1 MQVQEILEI
10 LQSDGWYIIEQRGSY
25 RQYKHPHKKGRI
37 SIAANPNYDLEK
49 DSINS
54 ILLQAGLLERFAG
67 KTPVKINQ
75 NPAGKK
81 ST

>member
-1 MQVQEILEI
+1 MRVEEILLL

-37 SIAANPNYDLEK
+37 TIAANLNYDLEK

-54 ILLQAGLLERFAG
+54 ILLQAGIER
-67 KTPVKINQ
+67 
-75 NPAGKK
+75 KK
-81 ST
+81 